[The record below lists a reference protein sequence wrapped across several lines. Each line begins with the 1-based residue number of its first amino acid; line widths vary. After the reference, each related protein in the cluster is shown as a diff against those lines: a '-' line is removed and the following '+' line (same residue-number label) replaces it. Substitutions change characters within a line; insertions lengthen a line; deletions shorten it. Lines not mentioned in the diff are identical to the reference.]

1 MAGYSS
7 VAPVMGILQLS
18 TICLK
23 EQITCLLVELI
34 GPKGVGRHTSTPVAA
49 RTDEEVLE
57 SWERQGQ
64 SDHLQI
70 IMEFA
75 CVRYTS

>member
-34 GPKGVGRHTSTPVAA
+34 GPKGVLGDTHP
-49 RTDEEVLE
+49 LLLPL
-57 SWERQGQ
+57 GQ
-64 SDHLQI
+64 MKRCWRAGKDRGKVI
-70 IMEFA
+70 T
-75 CVRYTS
+75 CK

>member
-1 MAGYSS
+1 MFAGR
-7 VAPVMGILQLS
+7 ADW
-18 TICLK
+18 T
-23 EQITCLLVELI
+23 
-34 GPKGVGRHTSTPVAA
+34 KGGTGRHTSTPVAA